1 MKDRTPSIT
10 PSIAKMIDHSLLH
23 PTLTDQDMARGCE
36 VGKKYGVAA
45 VVVKP
50 YAVGMAAEILKGTD
64 VAVCTVVGFPH
75 GSSRIEV
82 KVAEA
87 KLACREG
94 ATELDMVVNLG
105 KALSGD
111 WDYVEREL
119 KAVAEAAHRAGAIL
133 KVIFENDFIDAD
145 EIKIKLCRACER
157 AGADFVKTS
166 TGFGFVQGDDGK
178 YSYRGAREA
187 DLRLMRE
194 NCSQRV
200 QVKAAGKVRT
210 LDDVLKV
217 RALGVTRVGATAT
230 EAILTEAE
238 KRGLE

>member
-87 KLACREG
+87 KLACRDG

-145 EIKIKLCRACER
+145 EIKIQLCRACER

>member
-1 MKDRTPSIT
+1 MKDRTPSIP
-10 PSIAKMIDHSLLH
+10 PSIAKMLDHSLLH

-45 VVVKP
+45 
-50 YAVGMAAEILKGTD
+50 EILKGTD
-64 VAVCTVVGFPH
+64 VAVCAVVGFPH
-75 GSSRIEV
+75 GSSQIEV
-82 KVAEA
+82 KVEEA
-87 KLACREG
+87 KLACRDG

-105 KALSGD
+105 KPLSGD

-119 KAVAEAAHRAGAIL
+119 KALAEAAHRAGAIL
-133 KVIFENDFIDAD
+133 KVIFENDFIAAD
-145 EIKIKLCRACER
+145 EVKIKLCRACER

-194 NCSQRV
+194 NCSERV

-217 RALGVTRVGATAT
+217 RALAVTRVGATAT

>member
-1 MKDRTPSIT
+1 MKDRTLSNPR
-10 PSIAKMIDHSLLH
+10 SIAKMIDHSLLH
-23 PTLTDQDMARGCE
+23 PTLTDQEMARGCE
-36 VGKKYGVAA
+36 VGKRYGVAA

-50 YAVGMAAEILKGTD
+50 YAVAMAAEILKETD

-82 KVAEA
+82 KVEEA

-105 KALSGD
+105 KVLSGD
-111 WDYVEREL
+111 WDYVEGEL
-119 KAVAEAAHRAGAIL
+119 NAVAEAAHQAGAIL
-133 KVIFENDFIDAD
+133 KVIFENDFIFDDAV
-145 EIKIKLCRACER
+145 KIRLCRACEK
-157 AGADFVKTS
+157 AGVDFVKTS
-166 TGFGFVQGDDGK
+166 TGFGFVPDDEGK
-178 YSYRGAREA
+178 YSYQGAREA

-194 NCSQRV
+194 NCSERV

-210 LDDVLKV
+210 LDDVL
-217 RALGVTRVGATAT
+217 RFRSLGVTRIGATAT

-238 KRGLE
+238 KRGLK

>member
-1 MKDRTPSIT
+1 MKDRTPSIP
-10 PSIAKMIDHSLLH
+10 PSIAKMLDHSLLH

-64 VAVCTVVGFPH
+64 VAVCAVVGFPH
-75 GSSRIEV
+75 GSSQIEV
-82 KVAEA
+82 KVEEA
-87 KLACREG
+87 KLACRDG

-119 KAVAEAAHRAGAIL
+119 KALAEAAHRAGAIL
-133 KVIFENDFIDAD
+133 KVIFENDFIAAD
-145 EIKIKLCRACER
+145 EVKIKLCRACER

-166 TGFGFVQGDDGK
+166 TGFGFVQGDDRK

-194 NCSQRV
+194 NCSERV

-217 RALGVTRVGATAT
+217 RALAVTRVGAT
-230 EAILTEAE
+230 LR
-238 KRGLE
+238 KPS

>member
-45 VVVKP
+45 VV
-50 YAVGMAAEILKGTD
+50 
-64 VAVCTVVGFPH
+64 GFPH
-75 GSSRIEV
+75 GSSQIEV
-82 KVAEA
+82 KVEEA
-87 KLACREG
+87 KLACRDG

-133 KVIFENDFIDAD
+133 KVIFENDFIDGD

-178 YSYRGAREA
+178 NSYRGAREA

-194 NCSQRV
+194 NCSERV